1 MLYRFQ
7 LFTQLLLG
15 GLLLSCLGCW
25 GGDANIGRVEGVV
38 IVDGAPVERACVS
51 FYPASGDR
59 ASQGLT
65 DADGHYELSYTRSTD
80 GAVIGEHKVTISTK
94 VESEVEYSDSDY
106 TDGGTGETAATV
118 VVKARKEMLPKKYR
132 DLKVTELSATVE
144 SGSNEINFDLKSK

>member
-1 MLYRFQ
+1 M
-7 LFTQLLLG
+7 
-15 GLLLSCLGCW
+15 
-25 GGDANIGRVEGVV
+25 
-38 IVDGAPVERACVS
+38 DGAPVERACVS